1 MKRLI
6 ILLSLIIAGGS
17 LFPQNPGY
25 MGRHVMVNME
35 VYISP
40 SWKNP
45 NALADAMIA
54 GGMSSRSAKYLGLNY
69 FLSPNLEVIV
79 WRKGTVGV
87 GYNFYKSPFALMRSS
102 MGSFFTYSY
111 VATEKPMMTAHGFN
125 VFYKQYLG
133 STMAPMGQYLK
144 FTFDGYFYK
153 YQVPSKAM
161 LDYMSSFDSYIS
173 SNNTEVEVEPTMG
186 KHQLFGFKVEYG
198 YDYFVLNCLKL
209 SMGVS
214 LGTTFGGYK
223 TMGKSTNLNMITDYA
238 DNRLLNAYWFGIKL
252 GLGFL
257 TF

>member
-1 MKRLI
+1 MKKLI
-6 ILLSLIIAGGS
+6 VILCLFLAGGS
-17 LFPQNPGY
+17 LFSQNPGY
-25 MGRHVMVNME
+25 MGRHVLLNME

-40 SWKNP
+40 SWRNP
-45 NALADAMIA
+45 NSLAEAMIA
-54 GGMSSRSAKYLGLNY
+54 SGMSGKAANYLGLNY

-79 WRKGTVGV
+79 WRKGTVGA
-87 GYNFYKSPFALMRSS
+87 GYNFYKSPFVLSRSYS
-102 MGSFFTYSY
+102 GSLLSY
-111 VATEKPMMTAHGFN
+111 NYEVSEKPMMTAHGFN

-144 FTFDGYFYK
+144 FTFDGFFYSYK
-153 YQVPSKAM
+153 VPDAVWQEYVESRTSWDETSPVIDETPTGKSK
-161 LDYMSSFDSYIS
+161 
-173 SNNTEVEVEPTMG
+173 
-186 KHQLFGFKVEYG
+186 LFAFKVEYG
-198 YDYFVLNCLKL
+198 YDFFVLDCLKM

-223 TMGKSTNLNMITDYA
+223 AINRERYDYSVTDYA

>member
-17 LFPQNPGY
+17 LFSQNPGY
-25 MGRHVMVNME
+25 MGRHVLVNMD
-35 VYISP
+35 VTISP

-45 NALADAMIA
+45 NAVSEAMIA
-54 GGMSSRSAKYLGLNY
+54 SGISASTAKYFGLNY

-79 WRKGTVGV
+79 WRKGTVGA
-87 GYNFYKSPFALMRSS
+87 GYNYYKSPFVLQRSS
-102 MGSFFTYSY
+102 SGSWFSY
-111 VATEKPMMTAHGFN
+111 NYEVSDKPMMTAHGFN

-144 FTFDGYFYK
+144 FTFDGFFYK
-153 YQVPSKAM
+153 YEVPVGGGIHPFSW
-161 LDYMSSFDSYIS
+161 DETSPID
-173 SNNTEVEVEPTMG
+173 TESPTG

-223 TMGKSTNLNMITDYA
+223 AIGRNSSVLTVTDFA
-238 DNRLLNAYWFGIKL
+238 DNRLLNAYWFGVKV

>member
-17 LFPQNPGY
+17 LFSQNPGY
-25 MGRHVMVNME
+25 MGRHVLVNMD
-35 VYISP
+35 VTISP
-40 SWKNP
+40 SWRNP
-45 NALADAMIA
+45 NAVSEAMIA
-54 GGMSSRSAKYLGLNY
+54 SGISPSTAKYFGLNY

-79 WRKGTVGV
+79 WRKGTVGA
-87 GYNFYKSPFALMRSS
+87 GYNYYKSPFVLQRSS
-102 MGSFFTYSY
+102 SGSLFSY
-111 VATEKPMMTAHGFN
+111 NYDVSEKPMMTAHGFN

-144 FTFDGYFYK
+144 FTFDGFFYK
-153 YQVPSKAM
+153 YEVPASAM
-161 LDYMSSFDSYIS
+161 MEYMGYYDNYYAM
-173 SNNTEVEVEPTMG
+173 SNPGVEQQEPTG
-186 KHQLFGFKVEYG
+186 NHQLFGFKVEYG

-223 TMGKSTNLNMITDYA
+223 AIGRNSSALTITDFA
-238 DNRLLNAYWFGIKL
+238 DNRLLNAYWFGVKV

>member
-6 ILLSLIIAGGS
+6 IILALIFAGGS

-25 MGRHVMVNME
+25 MGRHVMFNME
-35 VYISP
+35 MYFSP

-45 NALADAMIA
+45 NAVSEAMIA
-54 GGMSSRSAKYLGLNY
+54 KGWSSKNANYFGLNY
-69 FLSPNLEVIV
+69 FLSPNVEVIV
-79 WRKGTVGV
+79 WRKGTVGA
-87 GYNFYKSPFALMRSS
+87 GYNYYKSPFVLSRSS
-102 MGSFFTYSY
+102 GSLFSY
-111 VATEKPMMTAHGFN
+111 NYDASPKPVMTAHGFN

-153 YQVPSKAM
+153 YVLPDESILQDHYAYYSDESELVDQP
-161 LDYMSSFDSYIS
+161 L
-173 SNNTEVEVEPTMG
+173 TG
-186 KHQLFGFKVEYG
+186 KSMLFGFKAEYG
-198 YDYFVLNCLKL
+198 YDFFVLNCLKL

-223 TMGKSTNLNMITDYA
+223 AINREKYDHTVTDYA

-252 GLGFL
+252 GVGFL